1 MSDKINVCP
10 FCGGSDVKADNGR
23 CICQNCG
30 ANAVKMVWNSRYE
43 EHDNLLFEVRKLR
56 RALVMKD
63 RILYA
68 GPFHTITFLDYQKE
82 YDDIISSEDK
92 IIDEEVEEIIKGA
105 KEFYSESNTEGA
117 RFRSWEYCYLAFSR
131 QNLLTISLL
140 YDTVS

>member
-92 IIDEEVEEIIKGA
+92 IIDEEVEEIIKGLGR
-105 KEFYSESNTEGA
+105 KYHGDPL
-117 RFRSWEYCYLAFSR
+117 RSRLPWER
-131 QNLLTISLL
+131 M
-140 YDTVS
+140 VK